1 MHYSMKKE
9 KAFLPI
15 LVCCMVL
22 ITAGFIACGGGGSQT
37 AEEAQNKA
45 TPDSAADSTS
55 GEAASPQEA
64 TAPAGWK
71 TARFENWSI
80 AFPGDWNEDPDTNI
94 WQPGEVGPFMG
105 RPAVSVFMGGI
116 PVMPPAN
123 FEERIKIRNG
133 GEPQERVNVNVSGFS
148 GFKCSWE
155 QMGKKYRGLFLEEKI
170 GGMIVIHFFDCQAP
184 ATEFDQYKAD
194 FERILDSVKK
204 K

>member
-1 MHYSMKKE
+1 M
-9 KAFLPI
+9 F
-15 LVCCMVL
+15 L

-55 GEAASPQEA
+55 GEAASPKEA

-71 TARFENWSI
+71 TVQHEQLSI
-80 AFPGDWNEDPDTNI
+80 AFPDNWNGDPDRGI
-94 WQPGEVGPFMG
+94 WEPGEVGPFMG
-105 RPAVSVFMGGI
+105 RPAVSVFVGGI
-116 PVMPPAN
+116 PVMPPET
-123 FEERIKIRNG
+123 FEERINSRNG
-133 GEPQERVNVNVSGFS
+133 GDPQEKKNVTVAGLT

-155 QMGKKYRGLFLEEKI
+155 QMGKKYRGLFLEEKV

-184 ATEFDQYKAD
+184 AAEFDQYKAD